1 MTASIL
7 TFRPRLVD
15 ANLVE
20 VNRTARVTAMAAVLI
35 EAAAYA
41 NERDAIMALMWSG
54 KFSSIEIA
62 MLIPDAMQLAQQ
74 EAVVAR
80 EMGAP

>member
-1 MTASIL
+1 MPIAEIYEITTTR
-7 TFRPRLVD
+7 TF
-15 ANLVE
+15 
-20 VNRTARVTAMAAVLI
+20 
-35 EAAAYA
+35 
-41 NERDAIMALMWSG
+41 ERDAIMALMWSG

>member
-15 ANLVE
+15 GPLIE
-20 VNRTARVTAMAAVLI
+20 VNRTALVAEMAKALI
-35 EAAAYA
+35 EAGSFFC
-41 NERDAIMALMWSG
+41 ERDAVMTLIGAR
-54 KFSSIEIA
+54 KFRAVHIA
-62 MLIPDAMQLAQQ
+62 MCIDDARQVAMQ
-74 EAVVAR
+74 ENVVAR